1 VNTNIITATEGQ
13 QVSDEKPHLK
23 REVCGC
29 CNKLVALRDVQTC
42 DRCGGALCPT
52 CDAARELSDRPSTA
66 DADRAKERER
76 LIEEVKAAGWENA
89 MYPSPSNAS
98 RLADTIQ
105 MLAAFDAENGGNQ
118 G

>member
-1 VNTNIITATEGQ
+1 
-13 QVSDEKPHLK
+13 
-23 REVCGC
+23 
-29 CNKLVALRDVQTC
+29 
-42 DRCGGALCPT
+42 
-52 CDAARELSDRPSTA
+52 
-66 DADRAKERER
+66 
-76 LIEEVKAAGWENA
+76 